1 MADSVT
7 TVSVTIGTAA
17 VLADVSGLLHSY
29 PLVSFAGMG
38 CIGGIAGWALAMDR
52 GELDKSNA
60 RQILCFLCRRLMLG
74 ACIGVAA
81 SVWWSD
87 TAVNQGLWMLI
98 TGLLSI
104 DPVRGTRVAWDRI
117 LAMIPKATK

>member
-1 MADSVT
+1 
-7 TVSVTIGTAA
+7 
-17 VLADVSGLLHSY
+17 
-29 PLVSFAGMG
+29 MG

-60 RQILCFLCRRLMLG
+60 RQIACFLFRRLMLG

-87 TAVNQGLWMLI
+87 TEMNQGLWMLV